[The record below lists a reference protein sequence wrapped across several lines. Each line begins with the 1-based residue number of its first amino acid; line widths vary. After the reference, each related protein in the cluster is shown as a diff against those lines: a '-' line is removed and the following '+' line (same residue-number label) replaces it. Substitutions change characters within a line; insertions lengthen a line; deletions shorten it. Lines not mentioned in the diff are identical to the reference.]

1 MKDTPISGVSFFGD
15 EQMNIYDERINA
27 LRKLMQERGI
37 DYYVIPTAD
46 DHASEY
52 ISPYYQVRKHYAG
65 FTGSAGT
72 LVIGRETAGLWTDGR
87 YFIQAE
93 QELSGSEVK
102 LFRMG
107 SAGVP
112 TVSEYLREVL
122 ADGGVIG
129 FDGEVVDEKQGE
141 IYEKI
146 AKAKHGTV
154 SWQEDLAGCLWEGR
168 PKRCSAPVFDLALC
182 YAGQT
187 RGDKLLK
194 LRQLMQ
200 KYRADGVLISALD
213 DIAWLMNLRGDD
225 VARTPVFLAYALVL
239 TEQVNLYV
247 FEEAFSEEIKRDL
260 RADGIVLKPYD
271 AVYED
276 VKTLKL
282 KKLMT
287 DPGQANYAL
296 MHSVADETEI
306 ESVEGYTLIPKAV
319 KNPVEL
325 ENLRQIHIL
334 DGVAVTKFM
343 YWLKTRV
350 GKEKIT
356 ELSAQEYLLHLR
368 EQIEGYV
375 DLSFDT
381 ICAYKDHAAMMH
393 YSSSEATDVEL
404 MPEGMLLVDSGGQY
418 LKGTTD
424 ITRTFV
430 LGPITDEQKKHYTL
444 TAKSMLNLA
453 NTKFLYGCSGYSLD
467 IVARSPL
474 WQIGIDYR
482 CGTGHGVGYL
492 LNVHEGPNAFRWRWM
507 PERGYTVLEEGMVT
521 SDEPGVYIEG
531 SHGIRIENM
540 MVCKKDIENE
550 YGQFMRHEMLTMVP
564 IDLDGIDPAWLNPE
578 DIRQLDAYHAQ
589 VFETISPYLNEE
601 ERAWLKVYTCSMDSK
616 H

>member
-1 MKDTPISGVSFFGD
+1 
-15 EQMNIYDERINA
+15 MNIYDERINGLRA
-27 LRKLMQERGI
+27 LMKDEGI

-52 ISPYYQVRKHYAG
+52 ISPYYKVRKYYAG
-65 FTGSAGT
+65 FSGSAGT
-72 LVIGRETAGLWTDGR
+72 LVIGRDMAGLWTDGR

-93 QELSGSEVK
+93 KELEGSCVA
-102 LFRMG
+102 LFKMG

-112 TVSEYLREVL
+112 SVSEYLRNVL
-122 ADGGVIG
+122 QEGGVIG
-129 FDGEVVDEKQGE
+129 FDGEVIDEKQGE
-141 IYEKI
+141 LYEEI
-146 AKAKHGTV
+146 AKNKKGMIR
-154 SWQEDLAGCLWEGR
+154 WEKDLAGSLWEKR
-168 PKRCSAPVFDLALC
+168 PERSSAAVFELDLC
-182 YAGQT
+182 YAGKT
-187 RGDKLLK
+187 RADKLK
-194 LRQLMQ
+194 DVRALMENHQ
-200 KYRADGVLISALD
+200 AEGVLISALD

-225 VARTPVFLAYALVL
+225 VARTPVFLSFALVL
-239 TEQVNLYV
+239 EDQVNLYV
-247 FEEAFSEEIKRDL
+247 FEEAFSKEIRSRL
-260 RADGIVLKPYD
+260 EADGIVLKPYGD
-271 AVYED
+271 VYED
-276 VKTLKL
+276 VRTLRLHKL
-282 KKLMT
+282 LT

-296 MHSVADETEI
+296 MHSVAAETV
-306 ESVEGYTLIPKAV
+306 VEAALGYVLIPKAV

-334 DGVAVTKFM
+334 DGIAVTKFM

-350 GKEKIT
+350 GKEEIT
-356 ELSAQEYLLHLR
+356 ELSAQAYLLHLR
-368 EQIEGYV
+368 EEIEGYI

-381 ICAYKDHAAMMH
+381 ICAYKEHAAMMH
-393 YSSSEATDVEL
+393 YASSEATDVIL
-404 MPEGMLLVDSGGQY
+404 KPEGMLLVDSGGQY

-564 IDLDGIDPAWLNPE
+564 IDLDGIDTAWLNPE

>member
-1 MKDTPISGVSFFGD
+1 
-15 EQMNIYDERINA
+15 MNIYDKRISA
-27 LRKLMQERGI
+27 LRALMKEKGI
-37 DYYVIPTAD
+37 DYYIIPTAD

-52 ISPYYQVRKHYAG
+52 ISPYYQVRRYYAG

-72 LVIGRETAGLWTDGR
+72 LLIGKTEAGLWTDGR

-93 QELSGSEVK
+93 KELAGSEVK
-102 LFRMG
+102 LFKMG

-112 TVSEYLREVL
+112 SVAEYLRAHL
-122 ADGGVIG
+122 PLGGMIG
-129 FDGEVVDEKQGE
+129 FDGEVIDQQQGE
-141 IYEKI
+141 IYERI
-146 AKAKHGTV
+146 AKGKNGSV
-154 SWQEDLAGCLWEGR
+154 LWQEDLAGMLWEDR
-168 PKRCSAPVFDLALC
+168 PKRGSAPVYELALC
-182 YAGQT
+182 YAGESRT
-187 RGDKLLK
+187 DKLK
-194 LRQLMQ
+194 VLRDLM
-200 KYRADGVLISALD
+200 YRHKADGVLISALD
-213 DIAWLMNLRGDD
+213 DIAWLLNLRGDD
-225 VARTPVFLAYALVL
+225 VKHTPVFLAYALVL
-239 TEQVNLYV
+239 NDRVALYV
-247 FEEAFSEEIKRDL
+247 YKEAFTEELTDKL
-260 RADGIVLKPYD
+260 AADGICLKPYD
-271 AVYED
+271 EVYQD
-276 VKTLKL
+276 VCTLRL
-282 KKLMT
+282 KKLLT
-287 DPGQANYAL
+287 DPAQANYAL
-296 MHSVADETEI
+296 IHSVAGETEVK
-306 ESVEGYTLIPKAV
+306 SVDGSVLIPKAV

-350 GKEKIT
+350 DKEEIT

-368 EQIEGYV
+368 EGIEGYV

-381 ICAYKDHAAMMH
+381 ICAYKEHAAMMH
-393 YSSSEATDVEL
+393 YSSSEETDVVL
-404 MPEGMLLVDSGGQY
+404 APEGMLLVDSGGQY

-430 LGPITDEQKKHYTL
+430 LGPVTDEQKKHYTL
-444 TAKSMLNLA
+444 TVKAMLNLA

-492 LNVHEGPNAFRWRWM
+492 LNVHEGPNAFRWKWM

-521 SDEPGVYIEG
+521 SNEPGVYIEG

-540 MVCKKDIENE
+540 MACKKDVENE
-550 YGQFMRHEMLTMVP
+550 YGQFMCHEMLTMVP

-578 DIRQLDAYHAQ
+578 DLRQLDDYHAK
-589 VFETISPYLNEE
+589 VYENISPYLDEK
-601 ERAWLKVYTCSMDSK
+601 ERLWLKVYTRSMDSE